1 MLDRGLRV
9 EVLDREQARQLEPG
23 LTERMV
29 GANFYPDDHQVD
41 PVQLARALAAAVARL
56 GGRFRA
62 GLSVTGIELDGGRVR
77 GVRTDDGVVGA
88 DAVVIAG
95 GAWSTGIAGLP
106 PLRTRVKPMAGQI
119 LQFETRPPLFR
130 HVVYGYSGYLVPR
143 ADGRVIMGSTLE
155 DRGFDKAVT
164 AQGLQRITA
173 MALEMVPALA
183 NSRLIDNAPLL
194 GAGPAEG
201 LYFATGHYRNGILL
215 TPITGEVIRDLV
227 LGRTP
232 AVDIAEFRP

>member
-1 MLDRGLRV
+1 M
-9 EVLDREQARQLEPG
+9 
-23 LTERMV
+23 
-29 GANFYPDDHQVD
+29 
-41 PVQLARALAAAVARL
+41 
-56 GGRFRA
+56 
-62 GLSVTGIELDGGRVR
+62 
-77 GVRTDDGVVGA
+77 
-88 DAVVIAG
+88 IAG

-183 NSRLIDNAPLL
+183 NSRRSTTRRCSAP
-194 GAGPAEG
+194 GPPRG
-201 LYFATGHYRNGILL
+201 STSRPVITATAYS
-215 TPITGEVIRDLV
+215 
-227 LGRTP
+227 
-232 AVDIAEFRP
+232 